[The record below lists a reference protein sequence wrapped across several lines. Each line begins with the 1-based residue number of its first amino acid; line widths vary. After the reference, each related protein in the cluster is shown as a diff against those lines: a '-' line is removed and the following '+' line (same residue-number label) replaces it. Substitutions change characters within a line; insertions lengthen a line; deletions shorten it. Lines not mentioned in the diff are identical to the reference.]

1 MLFITFR
8 KLFDGK
14 RELARQVTC
23 RDFSH
28 LALAEEVL
36 LSEGEEDDV
45 PVVSRMFDAYVL
57 SFVLQHSRCFVD
69 DPVWA
74 E

>member
-1 MLFITFR
+1 M
-8 KLFDGK
+8 GK
-14 RELARQVTC
+14 ESCLDRATC

-45 PVVSRMFDAYVL
+45 PVVSRMLDAYVL
-57 SFVLQHSRCFVD
+57 GLVLQHSRCFVD

>member
-1 MLFITFR
+1 M
-8 KLFDGK
+8 GK
-14 RELARQVTC
+14 ESELDRDTC
-23 RDFSH
+23 RDFSD
-28 LALAEEVL
+28 LALAEKVL

-45 PVVSRMFDAYVL
+45 PVVSRMFDAYIL
-57 SFVLQHSRCFVD
+57 SLVLQHSRCFVD